1 MGRFE
6 DYPGLVGTG
15 VQLLENR
22 LRAISQGFE
31 SLSLRQWESRS
42 NPRFLFVCVKGVA
55 GLIVETQKIEPKT
68 TYLTQPRGYHGYYKK
83 KE

>member
-6 DYPGLVGTG
+6 DYPRLVGTG

-31 SLSLRQWESRS
+31 SLSLRQFAAENRVSRKKTLAAIL
-42 NPRFLFVCVKGVA
+42 FL
-55 GLIVETQKIEPKT
+55 EEH
-68 TYLTQPRGYHGYYKK
+68 YEKK
-83 KE
+83 V

>member
-31 SLSLRQWESRS
+31 SLSLRQFAAENRVSRKKTLAAIL
-42 NPRFLFVCVKGVA
+42 FL
-55 GLIVETQKIEPKT
+55 EEH
-68 TYLTQPRGYHGYYKK
+68 YEKK
-83 KE
+83 V